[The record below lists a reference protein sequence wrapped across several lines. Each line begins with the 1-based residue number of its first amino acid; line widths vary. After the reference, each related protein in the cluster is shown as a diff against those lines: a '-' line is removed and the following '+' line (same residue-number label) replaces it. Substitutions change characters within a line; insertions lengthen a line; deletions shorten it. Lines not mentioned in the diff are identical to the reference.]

1 MTQTLTAPVEGM
13 TCASCVRRV
22 EQALVAVDGV
32 ERATVNLATNTAQV
46 AFDAERV
53 DAVALRRAVADAGYV
68 LHLQSAGG
76 VASGATGTVHTSDA
90 AAAAEA
96 VEEESLR
103 ALMRD
108 LRTALVFSVPVMALS
123 MLLMWPTFAASWPL
137 DMDESNRLLLVL
149 TTPVLFVAG
158 RRFFAGFLS
167 ALRHYTAD
175 MNTLVAVG
183 TGAAFAWSAAA
194 VLFPARLGLHP
205 GHAEVYFDTSA
216 TIIALILLGKV
227 LEHRAKRR
235 AAGAIRALMHL
246 RPATARVRT
255 ADGDIDLP
263 VDDVRVDALVVVR
276 PGERVPVDG
285 EVLEGETWVD
295 ESMLTGESLPV
306 EKHAGDRL
314 TGGTVNGTG
323 SVLMRATAVGADT
336 RLAHIIRLV
345 EEAQGSKAPVQALA
359 DRIAA
364 VFVPV
369 VIGIAVLTFAA
380 WMLFTDAGAVAAMMH
395 AIAVLIIA
403 CPCAL
408 GLATPAAVM
417 AGVGRGA
424 ELGVLIRNAE
434 SLERA
439 RGITVVALDKT
450 GTITEGRPSVE
461 AVHALDGDEA
471 ALLRMAASAE
481 SRSEHPIARAVVAH
495 AKAGGLDLPEPTAF
509 SALPGAGINATIGSD
524 IVTIGNERMLAEWA
538 IKVGPLREVA
548 DEHAAQGRTVM
559 YVAVNGRLMGLIA
572 VADTIRTESAAAVAR
587 LHARGVSVV
596 MMTGDSEAAARAVA
610 ARTGIDEVR
619 AGATP
624 EQKAAA
630 VRALQEAG
638 RTVAMAGDGVNDAP
652 ALAQADVSIAMGGGA
667 DVAMEAADI
676 TLVHGGLP
684 GVVTAIE
691 LSEATLRKIRQ
702 NLFWAFFY
710 NVIGIPLAAVGVLSP
725 MIAAAAMA
733 FSSVSVVSNALLLR
747 RFR

>member
-1 MTQTLTAPVEGM
+1 
-13 TCASCVRRV
+13 
-22 EQALVAVDGV
+22 
-32 ERATVNLATNTAQV
+32 
-46 AFDAERV
+46 
-53 DAVALRRAVADAGYV
+53 
-68 LHLQSAGG
+68 
-76 VASGATGTVHTSDA
+76 
-90 AAAAEA
+90 
-96 VEEESLR
+96 
-103 ALMRD
+103 
-108 LRTALVFSVPVMALS
+108 
-123 MLLMWPTFAASWPL
+123 
-137 DMDESNRLLLVL
+137 
-149 TTPVLFVAG
+149 
-158 RRFFAGFLS
+158 
-167 ALRHYTAD
+167 
-175 MNTLVAVG
+175 
-183 TGAAFAWSAAA
+183 
-194 VLFPARLGLHP
+194 
-205 GHAEVYFDTSA
+205 
-216 TIIALILLGKV
+216 
-227 LEHRAKRR
+227 
-235 AAGAIRALMHL
+235 
-246 RPATARVRT
+246 
-255 ADGDIDLP
+255 
-263 VDDVRVDALVVVR
+263 
-276 PGERVPVDG
+276 
-285 EVLEGETWVD
+285 
-295 ESMLTGESLPV
+295 
-306 EKHAGDRL
+306 
-314 TGGTVNGTG
+314 
-323 SVLMRATAVGADT
+323 
-336 RLAHIIRLV
+336 
-345 EEAQGSKAPVQALA
+345 
-359 DRIAA
+359 

-369 VIGIAVLTFAA
+369 VIGIAVATFAA
-380 WMLFTDAGAVAAMMH
+380 WMLFTDAGAVSAMMH

-450 GTITEGRPSVE
+450 GTITEGRPAVE
-461 AVHALDGDEA
+461 AVHAIDDDEV
-471 ALLRMAASAE
+471 ALVRMAASAE

-495 AKAGGLDLPEPTAF
+495 AKAGGIDVAEPSAF

-538 IKVGPLREVA
+538 IRVTPLRAVA

-559 YVAVNGRLMGLIA
+559 YVAVNGRLLGLIA
-572 VADTIRTESAAAVAR
+572 VADTIRAESAAAVAR

-624 EQKAAA
+624 EQKATA

-702 NLFWAFFY
+702 NLFWAFVY

>member
-1 MTQTLTAPVEGM
+1 MTTTLTAPVEGM

-22 EQALVAVDGV
+22 EDALASVDGV

-46 AFDAERV
+46 AFDAARV

-68 LHLQSAGG
+68 LHLSADGG
-76 VASGATGTVHTSDA
+76 TSSAATGSSRTTD
-90 AAAAEA
+90 AAEA
-96 VEEESLR
+96 VEEETLR
-103 ALMRD
+103 ALVRD
-108 LRTALVFSVPVMALS
+108 LRTALVFTVPVMALS
-123 MLLMWPTFAASWPL
+123 MLLMWPRFADAWPL
-137 DMDESNRLLLVL
+137 DMDESNRVLLVL

-158 RRFFAGFLS
+158 RRFFAGFVA
-167 ALRHYTAD
+167 ALRHRTAD

-194 VLFPARLGLHP
+194 VLFPARLGLHA
-205 GHAEVYFDTSA
+205 GHADVYFDTSA

-246 RPATARVRT
+246 RPSTARVRT
-255 ADGDIDLP
+255 DDGDVDLP
-263 VDDVRVDALVVVR
+263 VDDVQVGAVVVVR

-285 EVLEGETWVD
+285 DVLDGETWVD
-295 ESMLTGESLPV
+295 EAMLTGESLPV
-306 EKHAGDRL
+306 EKRAGDRL

-364 VFVPV
+364 VFVPA
-369 VIGIAVLTFAA
+369 VIGIAVATFAA

-450 GTITEGRPSVE
+450 GTITEGRPAVE
-461 AVHALDGDEA
+461 AVHALDGDEV
-471 ALLRMAASAE
+471 ALVRMAASAE

-495 AKAGGLDLPEPTAF
+495 AKAGGIDVAEPSAF

-524 IVTIGNERMLAEWA
+524 IVTVGNERMLAEWA
-538 IKVGPLREVA
+538 IRVTPLRAVA

-559 YVAVNGRLMGLIA
+559 YVAVNGQLMGLIA
-572 VADTIRTESAAAVAR
+572 VADTIRAESAAAVAR

>member
-22 EQALVAVDGV
+22 EDALASIDGV

-46 AFDAERV
+46 AYDTARV
-53 DAVALRRAVADAGYV
+53 DPAAMQRAVADAGYA
-68 LHLQSAGG
+68 LHLPTRDGTSAATS
-76 VASGATGTVHTSDA
+76 ASSRDA
-90 AAAAEA
+90 GDAI
-96 VEEESLR
+96 EEQTLR
-103 ALMRD
+103 GLMRD
-108 LRTALVFSVPVMALS
+108 LRMALVFTLPVMALS
-123 MLLMWPTFAASWPL
+123 MLMMWEEFLRVWPL
-137 DMDESNRLLLVL
+137 DMGDSNRLLLVL
-149 TTPVLFVAG
+149 TTPVLFLPG
-158 RRFFAGFLS
+158 RRFFGGFLA
-167 ALRHYTAD
+167 ALRHRTAD

-194 VLFPARLGLHP
+194 VLFPHLLGLHES
-205 GHAEVYFDTSA
+205 HADVYFDTSA
-216 TIIALILLGKV
+216 TIITLILLGKV

-246 RPATARVRT
+246 RPATARVRST
-255 ADGDIDLP
+255 AGDVDVP
-263 VDDVRVDALVVVR
+263 VDEVQVDDLVIVR

-285 EVLEGETWVD
+285 DVLEGDTWVD

-306 EKHAGDRL
+306 EKHVGDRL

-323 SVLMRATAVGADT
+323 SVVLRATAVGAQT

-345 EEAQGSKAPVQALA
+345 EDAQGSKAPVQALA

-369 VIGIAVLTFAA
+369 VIAIALLTFAG
-380 WMLFTDAGAVAAMMH
+380 WLIFTDAGAVAAMMH

-439 RGITVVALDKT
+439 RGITVMALDKT

-461 AVHALDGDEA
+461 AVHAIDGDEA
-471 ALLRMAASAE
+471 ALLRWTASAE
-481 SRSEHPIARAVVAH
+481 SRSEHPIGRAVVAH
-495 AKAGGLDLPEPTAF
+495 ARAEGIELSDPDSFA
-509 SALPGAGINATIGSD
+509 AMPGAGVYATVGSD
-524 IVTIGNERMLAEWA
+524 IVTVGNERMLAEWA
-538 IKVGPLREVA
+538 ISVAPLREA
-548 DEHAAQGRTVM
+548 AAEHADAGRSVM
-559 YVAVNGRLMGLIA
+559 YVAVNGRLSGLVA
-572 VADTIRTESAAAVAR
+572 VADTMRAESPAAVAR
-587 LHARGVSVV
+587 LHARGITVV
-596 MMTGDSEAAARAVA
+596 MMTGDNEIAARAIA
-610 ARTGIDEVR
+610 ARTGIDRVI
-619 AGATP
+619 AGVSP
-624 EQKAAA
+624 EQKAAH
-630 VRALQEAG
+630 VRELQQG
-638 RTVAMAGDGVNDAP
+638 GSLVAMAGDGVNDAP
-652 ALAQADVSIAMGGGA
+652 ALAQADVSIAMGSGA

-684 GVVTAIE
+684 GVVTAIA

>member
-1 MTQTLTAPVEGM
+1 MTSTLTAPVEGM

-22 EQALVAVDGV
+22 EDALASVDGV

-46 AFDAERV
+46 AFDAARV

-68 LHLQSAGG
+68 LHLSAEEG
-76 VASGATGTVHTSDA
+76 ASSAATGSVRASD
-90 AAAAEA
+90 AAEA
-96 VEEESLR
+96 VEEETLR
-103 ALMRD
+103 ALVRD
-108 LRTALVFSVPVMALS
+108 LRTALVFTVPVMALS
-123 MLLMWPTFAASWPL
+123 MLLMWPRFADAWPL

-149 TTPVLFVAG
+149 TTPVLFVSG
-158 RRFFAGFLS
+158 RRFFAGFVA
-167 ALRHYTAD
+167 ALRHRTAD

-194 VLFPARLGLHP
+194 VLFPARLGLHA
-205 GHAEVYFDTSA
+205 GHTDVYFDTSA

-246 RPATARVRT
+246 RPSTARVRT
-255 ADGDIDLP
+255 DDGDVDLP
-263 VDDVRVDALVVVR
+263 VDDVQVGAVVVVR

-285 EVLEGETWVD
+285 DVLDGETWVD
-295 ESMLTGESLPV
+295 EAMLTGESLPV
-306 EKHAGDRL
+306 EKRAGDRL

-323 SVLMRATAVGADT
+323 SVLMRATAVGSDT

-369 VIGIAVLTFAA
+369 VIGIAVATFAA
-380 WMLFTDAGAVAAMMH
+380 WMLFTDTGAVSAMMH

-450 GTITEGRPSVE
+450 GTITEGRPAVE
-461 AVHALDGDEA
+461 AVHAIDDDEV
-471 ALLRMAASAE
+471 ALVRMAASAE

-495 AKAGGLDLPEPTAF
+495 AKAGGIDVAEPSAF

-538 IKVGPLREVA
+538 IRVTPLRAVA

-559 YVAVNGRLMGLIA
+559 YVAVNGRLLGLIA
-572 VADTIRTESAAAVAR
+572 VADTIRAESAAAVAR

-624 EQKAAA
+624 EQKATA

-702 NLFWAFFY
+702 NLFWAFVY

>member
-1 MTQTLTAPVEGM
+1 MTRTLTAPVEGM

-22 EQALVAVDGV
+22 EDALASVDGV

-46 AFDAERV
+46 AFDAGRADV
-53 DAVALRRAVADAGYV
+53 VALRRAVADAGYV
-68 LHLQSAGG
+68 LHVQAEGDAS
-76 VASGATGTVHTSDA
+76 SGATGSARASGT
-90 AAAAEA
+90 AEA
-96 VEEESLR
+96 VEEETLR
-103 ALMRD
+103 GLMRD

-123 MLLMWPTFAASWPL
+123 MLLMWPVFTAVWPL

-158 RRFFAGFLS
+158 RRFFAGFLA
-167 ALRHYTAD
+167 ALRHRAAD

-194 VLFPARLGLHP
+194 VLFPARLGLHA
-205 GHAEVYFDTSA
+205 GHTDVYFDTSA

-246 RPATARVRT
+246 RPSTARVRT
-255 ADGDIDLP
+255 DHGDVDLP
-263 VDDVRVDALVVVR
+263 VDDVQVGAVVVVR

-285 EVLEGETWVD
+285 NVLEGETWVD
-295 ESMLTGESLPV
+295 EAMLTGESLPV
-306 EKHAGDRL
+306 EKRPGDRL

-369 VIGIAVLTFAA
+369 VIGIALATFVG
-380 WMLFTDAGAVAAMMH
+380 WLLFTNAGAVAAMMH

-450 GTITEGRPSVE
+450 GTITEGRPAVE
-461 AVHALDGDEA
+461 AVHALDGDEV
-471 ALLRMAASAE
+471 ALVRMAASAE

-495 AKAGGLDLPEPTAF
+495 ATSRGIDLAEPSAF

-524 IVTIGNERMLAEWA
+524 IVTVGNERMLAEWA
-538 IKVGPLREVA
+538 IRVTPLRSAA
-548 DEHAAQGRTVM
+548 DEHAALGRTVM
-559 YVAVNGRLMGLIA
+559 YVAVNGRLLGLIA
-572 VADTIRTESAAAVAR
+572 VADTIRAESAAAVAR
-587 LHARGVSVV
+587 LHARGISVV
-596 MMTGDSEAAARAVA
+596 MMTGDSEAVARTVA

-710 NVIGIPLAAVGVLSP
+710 NVIGIPLASVGVLSP

>member
-1 MTQTLTAPVEGM
+1 MTTTLTAPVEGM

-22 EQALVAVDGV
+22 EDALASVDGV
-32 ERATVNLATNTAQV
+32 ERASVNLATNTAQV
-46 AFDAERV
+46 AFDAARV
-53 DAVALRRAVADAGYV
+53 DVVALRRAVSDAGYV
-68 LHLQSAGG
+68 LHVQAEGAGS
-76 VASGATGTVHTSDA
+76 SGAAGSSRTSD
-90 AAAAEA
+90 AAEA
-96 VEEESLR
+96 VEEETLR
-103 ALMRD
+103 ALVRD

-123 MLLMWPTFAASWPL
+123 MLLMWPAFVAVWPF

-158 RRFFAGFLS
+158 RRFFAGFVA
-167 ALRHYTAD
+167 ALRHRTAD

-194 VLFPARLGLHP
+194 VLFPARLGLHA
-205 GHAEVYFDTSA
+205 GHADVYFDTSA

-227 LEHRAKRR
+227 LEHRAKKR

-246 RPATARVRT
+246 RPAIARVRT
-255 ADGDIDLP
+255 ADGDVDLP
-263 VDDVRVDALVVVR
+263 VDDVQVGAVVVVR

-285 EVLEGETWVD
+285 DVLEGDTWVD
-295 ESMLTGESLPV
+295 EAMLTGESLPV
-306 EKHAGDRL
+306 EKRAGDQL

-364 VFVPV
+364 VFVPA
-369 VIGIAVLTFAA
+369 VIGIALATFAA

-450 GTITEGRPSVE
+450 GTITEGRPAVE
-461 AVHALDGDEA
+461 AVHALDGDEV
-471 ALLRMAASAE
+471 ALVRIAASAE

-495 AKAGGLDLPEPTAF
+495 AKAGGIDVAEPSAF

-524 IVTIGNERMLAEWA
+524 IVTVGNERMLAEWA
-538 IKVGPLREVA
+538 IRVTPLRAVA
-548 DEHAAQGRTVM
+548 DEHAALGRTVM
-559 YVAVNGRLMGLIA
+559 YVAVNGRLLGLIA
-572 VADTIRTESAAAVAR
+572 VADTIRSESAAAVAR

-624 EQKAAA
+624 EQKAEA

>member
-1 MTQTLTAPVEGM
+1 MTRTLTAPVEGM

-22 EQALVAVDGV
+22 EDALASVDGV

-46 AFDAERV
+46 AFDAGRADV
-53 DAVALRRAVADAGYV
+53 VALRRAVADAGYV
-68 LHLQSAGG
+68 LHVQAEGDAS
-76 VASGATGTVHTSDA
+76 SGATGSARASGT
-90 AAAAEA
+90 AEA
-96 VEEESLR
+96 VEEETLR
-103 ALMRD
+103 GLMRD

-123 MLLMWPTFAASWPL
+123 MLLMWPVFTAVWPL

-158 RRFFAGFLS
+158 RRFFAGFLA
-167 ALRHYTAD
+167 ALRHRAAD

-194 VLFPARLGLHP
+194 VLFPARLGLHA
-205 GHAEVYFDTSA
+205 GHADVYFDTSA

-246 RPATARVRT
+246 RPSTARVRT
-255 ADGDIDLP
+255 ADGDVDLP
-263 VDDVRVDALVVVR
+263 VDDVQVGAVVVVR

-285 EVLEGETWVD
+285 DVLEGDTWVD

-306 EKHAGDRL
+306 EKRAGDRL

-369 VIGIAVLTFAA
+369 VIGIALVTFAG
-380 WMLFTDAGAVAAMMH
+380 WLLFTDAGAVAAMMH

-450 GTITEGRPSVE
+450 GTITEGRPAVE
-461 AVHALDGDEA
+461 AVHALGGDEA
-471 ALLRMAASAE
+471 ALVRMAASAE

-495 AKAGGLDLPEPTAF
+495 AKAGGIDTAEPSAF

-524 IVTIGNERMLAEWA
+524 IVTVGNERMLAEWA
-538 IKVGPLREVA
+538 IRVTPLRAVA
-548 DEHAAQGRTVM
+548 DEHAALGRTVM
-559 YVAVNGRLMGLIA
+559 YVAVNGRLLGLIA
-572 VADTIRTESAAAVAR
+572 VADMIRPESAAAVAR

-652 ALAQADVSIAMGGGA
+652 ALAQADVSIAMGSGA

-710 NVIGIPLAAVGVLSP
+710 NIIGIPLAAVGVLSP